1 VRRLLFVTQRVD
13 PDDPVL
19 AATIPKLR
27 ALADRVGEL
36 SVLAQHAAPGA
47 LPAGI
52 RVRTFDAPMR
62 LGRGLR
68 FEAALTREL
77 RRRPDAVVAHMI
89 PLYAILA
96 APLARPLGVRVVL
109 WYTHWNAHP
118 LLRVAECAA
127 SAITSVDRR
136 SFPLDS
142 PKVRAIGHGIDL
154 RDFPCRAP
162 GGSAN
167 GSLRLLALGRYS
179 PAKGLDVVLRGVRQ
193 ALDDGLEVRLTAHG
207 SAGNALEREHR
218 RELARLVGELELA
231 ERVRLEEPVRRAEL
245 PALFA
250 EADVLVNNMRAG
262 APDKVVYEAAAGCL
276 PVLASNPVF
285 DELFAGL
292 GTPLAFARERPEELA
307 ARLGAFAA
315 LDAPARAELGRALR
329 ERVAARHSVESWA
342 DGIVAAAE
350 GR

>member
-1 VRRLLFVTQRVD
+1 MRALLFITQRVD

-27 ALADRVGEL
+27 ALAARVDEL
-36 SVLAQHAAPGA
+36 SVLAQRAVPGA
-47 LPAGI
+47 LPDQV
-52 RVRTFDAPMR
+52 RVRTFDTPTR

-68 FEAALTREL
+68 FEGALASEL

-118 LLRVAECAA
+118 LLRVAAR
-127 SAITSVDRR
+127 SSNVITSVDRR

-142 PKVRAIGHGIDL
+142 AKVRAIGHGIDL
-154 RDFPCRAP
+154 GDFPCRAP
-162 GGSAN
+162 GTSPN
-167 GSLRLLALGRYS
+167 GSLRMLALGRYS
-179 PAKGLDVVLRGVRQ
+179 PAKGLDVVLRGVKR
-193 ALDDGLEVRLTAHG
+193 AVDEGLDVRLTAHG
-207 SAGNALEREHR
+207 SAGNALEQDHR
-218 RELARLVGELELA
+218 NELERLVRELALED
-231 ERVRLEEPVRRAEL
+231 RVSLGPPVRRTEV
-245 PALFA
+245 PALFG

-292 GTPLAFARERPEELA
+292 DAPLAFGRERPEELA
-307 ARLGAFAA
+307 DHLRAFAG
-315 LDAPARAELGRALR
+315 LDPQTRAELGHALR
-329 ERVAARHSVESWA
+329 ERVAERHSVETWA